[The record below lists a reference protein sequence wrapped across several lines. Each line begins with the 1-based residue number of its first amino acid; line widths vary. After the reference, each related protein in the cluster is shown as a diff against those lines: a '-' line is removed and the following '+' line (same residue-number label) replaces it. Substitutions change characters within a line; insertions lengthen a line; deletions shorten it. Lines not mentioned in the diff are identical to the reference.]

1 MTNVY
6 IELRINLNKS
16 KLNREK
22 KQTLKKDMRLT
33 GPI

>member
-6 IELRINLNKS
+6 IELRIKLNKN
-16 KLNREK
+16 KLNKR
-22 KQTLKKDMRLT
+22 KQTVKKDMRLT